1 MIKQEKLKV
10 LRATM
15 ALLRE
20 TIVKTGY
27 KTGYKVGCCDSPLK
41 ELGYSTEDAINLL
54 RVKRGDDRGK
64 D

>member
-27 KTGYKVGCCDSPLK
+27 KTGYKVGYCDSPLK
-41 ELGYSTEDAINLL
+41 ELGYSAKDAINLL
-54 RVKRGDDRGK
+54 KIKRGGDHD
-64 D
+64 

>member
-10 LRATM
+10 LRVTM

-27 KTGYKVGCCDSPLK
+27 KVGSYDFPLK
-41 ELGYSTEDAINLL
+41 VPGYSAKDAINLL
-54 RVKRGDDRGK
+54 KIKRGDNHD
-64 D
+64 

>member
-20 TIVKTGY
+20 AIVKTGY
-27 KTGYKVGCCDSPLK
+27 KTGYKVGYCDSPLK
-41 ELGYSTEDAINLL
+41 ELGYSAKDAINLL
-54 RVKRGDDRGK
+54 KAKRGDNRGK